1 MYVYVCVYVYVYVY
15 KSFEGLP
22 YVGQL
27 FQSVQELVQYLSQI
41 GNV

>member
-1 MYVYVCVYVYVYVY
+1 MYVYVYVY

-27 FQSVQELVQYLSQI
+27 FQSVQEFVQYLGQKGSA
-41 GNV
+41 